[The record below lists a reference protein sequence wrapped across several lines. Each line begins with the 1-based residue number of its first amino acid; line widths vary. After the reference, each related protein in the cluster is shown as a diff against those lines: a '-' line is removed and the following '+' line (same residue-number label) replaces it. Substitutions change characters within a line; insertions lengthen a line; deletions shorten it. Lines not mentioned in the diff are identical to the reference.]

1 MSPVQRAGRAG
12 VGGLAVALAAVLS
25 LSANAA
31 LKEPLKLDSG
41 EIGGSV
47 ESAPGIHAF
56 KGIPFAAPPVGALR
70 WTAPQ
75 PVAKWSGVRDASKYG
90 NVCIQ
95 PPGPSSGPQA
105 RLNIANMAGSPP
117 TSEDCL

>member
-1 MSPVQRAGRAG
+1 MSLAQRAGRAG
-12 VGGLAVALAAVLS
+12 VGCLALALVAAVS

-47 ESAPGIHAF
+47 ESAPGVRAF

-70 WTAPQ
+70 WTA
-75 PVAKWSGVRDASKYG
+75 KFNSRS
-90 NVCIQ
+90 
-95 PPGPSSGPQA
+95 
-105 RLNIANMAGSPP
+105 
-117 TSEDCL
+117 